1 MTGQARRTKES
12 EPMKR
17 ILAATA
23 AVLTLGGS
31 AWAAELPLPSE
42 PMPSFAVAQ
51 ADSSPTPTATAS
63 PAVAATPME
72 SPMATATPAP
82 APANTVTTGATK
94 LKVSGVLY
102 TLYGYDLS
110 KNAAGKSLGNKN
122 GFDVS
127 RAYINLEP
135 SWGDDWFG
143 RVTLD
148 VARATTTSAGN
159 ATINTTGSLIERAK
173 YAWLGGRVTKDVDIR
188 FGLQQT
194 PWIDFEESVWEY
206 RVLTNTMAESFYG
219 MSSSDFGLS
228 SKAKLLGGA
237 LDIHGGVY
245 NGETYQKPESN
256 KYKEVAG
263 RVTYTILPMEK
274 DKGLKAS
281 VYYGF
286 ALKGPAQ
293 DAEKERAIAM
303 LSFQNAMFTVAG
315 EYLYAQDSAG
325 VPPRIK
331 GGAESVF
338 GHVNIPVQFGLV
350 TGMRV
355 LARVDVA
362 DPNSDKDKDGTTRLI
377 GGVAFKYT
385 PQIQLVLDYQHVAPQ
400 DSAKKPTQTAFAHIE
415 AKF

>member
-1 MTGQARRTKES
+1 MIRRISMTVALLLTASAAR
-12 EPMKR
+12 
-17 ILAATA
+17 
-23 AVLTLGGS
+23 
-31 AWAAELPLPSE
+31 AAETLPLPTE
-42 PMPSFAVAQ
+42 PMPDFAVAQ
-51 ADSSPTPTATAS
+51 YDASPTPTPDAAMT
-63 PAVAATPME
+63 PAATPM
-72 SPMATATPAP
+72 PVATPAP
-82 APANTVTTGATK
+82 VAVAPANSTK
-94 LKVSGVLY
+94 LKIGGVIY
-102 TLYGYDLS
+102 TLYSHDLS

-135 SWGDDWFG
+135 SWGDDWFA
-143 RVTLD
+143 RVTVD

-173 YAWLGGRVTKDVDIR
+173 YAYLGGRVTKDIDIR

-194 PWIDFEESVWEY
+194 PWIDFEEGVWEY

-228 SKAKLLGGA
+228 TKAKLLGGA
-237 LDIHGGVY
+237 LDIHAGVY
-245 NGETYQKPESN
+245 NGETYQKPENN
-256 KYKEVAG
+256 KYKEVSG

-286 ALKGPAQ
+286 GLKGPQQ
-293 DAEKERAIAM
+293 DSEKERIIGM
-303 LSFQNAMFTVAG
+303 ISFQNAMFTAG
-315 EYLYAQDSAG
+315 AQYLYAQDSAG
-325 VPPRIK
+325 APPRIK

-338 GHVNIPVQFGLV
+338 GHVNVPVAFGLV

-355 LARVDVA
+355 LARVDLV
-362 DPNSDKDKDGTTRLI
+362 DPNTDKDKDGTTRII

-385 PQIQLVLDYQHVAPQ
+385 PQIQLVLDYQSSAPQ
-400 DSAKKPTQTAFAHIE
+400 DSAKKPTQGAFAHIE